1 MVLAD
6 DAAAVVVDVAVAL
19 KLRGHDPVITAA
31 NEIRLVRLGAL
42 MLDAFCIGT
51 REAAEE
57 NDG

>member
-1 MVLAD
+1 MV
-6 DAAAVVVDVAVAL
+6 AAADAEALVVDLALAL
-19 KLRGHDPVITAA
+19 KLRGHDPVITSA

-51 REAAEE
+51 RETAEE

>member
-1 MVLAD
+1 MV
-6 DAAAVVVDVAVAL
+6 AAADAEALVVDLAVAL

-42 MLDAFCIGT
+42 MLDAFCIG
-51 REAAEE
+51 RETTQE